1 MAQPSS
7 SLFSPVSLLL
17 FYKIYCPGQSN
28 SWMNHPS
35 HQGHDDTL
43 FKVLTQHWQFNTSVM
58 RVLGLNLVFQIY
70 FSLYFCS

>member
-1 MAQPSS
+1 
-7 SLFSPVSLLL
+7 
-17 FYKIYCPGQSN
+17 
-28 SWMNHPS
+28 MNHPS